1 MATNTVREHPQTIS
15 STTCDLHS
23 SLTLPLSFSTKEL
36 NKISHSLQMH
46 PLLHKND
53 YLYHVNT
60 EFSCIYTV
68 RSGCIKTVT
77 TDVDGNEQITGF
89 FLPGEVVDSDNFG
102 QDQYTNSAIAVD
114 TSSVCKIPLS
124 QLDNIGVQMP
134 SFQKQILHIMGRE
147 ATVDPQ
153 LISQLTKNK
162 AEAKIASFLLSLS
175 SRYRRLNLSATNLIL
190 PMSRSDIGNYLGLT
204 IETVS
209 RIIAKLRKKEIIEA
223 SGREILIHD
232 LDQLQVLAGIAAKPR
247 VTHELS
253 V

>member
-1 MATNTVREHPQTIS
+1 MATNIVREHPQTTH
-15 STTCDLHS
+15 TTCDLHP

-36 NKISHSLQMH
+36 NKISPSLQMH

-53 YLYHVNT
+53 YLYHANT

-77 TDVDGNEQITGF
+77 TDTDGNEQIAGF
-89 FLPGEVVDSDNFG
+89 FLPGELVGSNNFG
-102 QDQYTNSAIAVD
+102 QDHYTNSAIAVD

-134 SFQKQILHIMGRE
+134 SLQKQILRIISTE
-147 ATVDPQ
+147 TTVDPQ
-153 LISQLTKNK
+153 LISILSKNK
-162 AEAKIASFLLSLS
+162 AEAKIATFLLSLS

-232 LDQLQVLAGIAAKPR
+232 LHQLQVLAGIASKPR
-247 VTHELS
+247 VAQELS